1 MAIAV
6 ASKSL
11 YLNCAIKFGFWS
23 GDTAPT
29 QFYDPVNWTK
39 LELSSQKQEAD
50 DLLSNMEGSAGE
62 VLASVNKTTEAG
74 SLSAEADYMPPQLFS
89 VLLGATLSE
98 VTQSGATITDDPI
111 TAAVGLWVPL
121 ANKYI
126 APHGTGTE
134 IVAEVAGTPDVEVAS
149 THYTIDHVNG
159 LFKALDATG
168 ATVTKISYHTTTRT
182 IENYAAGKAVSNY
195 VMLVGSATE
204 RISQKRGRLVVY
216 KVNLAGS
223 AAFDPVTGTY
233 VKGQFSGSMLTPTV
247 GISPAPTSP
256 WLFQLSDLAS

>member
-1 MAIAV
+1 MAVAV

-11 YLNCAIKFGFWS
+11 YLNCAIKFGLWS

-29 QFYDPVNWTK
+29 QFYDAVNFTK
-39 LELSSQKQEAD
+39 LELNSQVQEAD

-62 VLASVNKTTEAG
+62 ILASVNKTTEAG
-74 SLSAEADYMPPQLFS
+74 SLSAEADYMPPALYA

-98 VTQSGATITDDPI
+98 VTQTEEAVTDE
-111 TAAVGLWVPL
+111 AVTTVLGMWVPL

-126 APHGTGTE
+126 SSTGFVLETD
-134 IVAEVAGTPDVEVAS
+134 GTPDVEIAS
-149 THYTIDHVNG
+149 TKYTVDYVNG
-159 LFKALDATG
+159 LIKATHADAVG
-168 ATVTKISYHTTTRT
+168 SKLATYTRAART
-182 IENYAAGKAVSNY
+182 IENYAAGKAISNY

-204 RISQKRGRLVVY
+204 KVSSKRGRILVY

-233 VKGQFSGSMLTPTV
+233 VKGSFSGKMLTPTV

-256 WLFQLSDLAS
+256 WLFQVSDLAA

>member
-1 MAIAV
+1 MTIAV

-29 QFYDPVNWTK
+29 QFYDPVNWTQ
-39 LELSSQKQEAD
+39 LELTSQKQESD

-74 SLSAEADYMPPQLFS
+74 SLSAEANYMPPALYS

-98 VTQSGATITDDPI
+98 VTQSAATVTDDPI

-126 APHGTGTE
+126 AAHGTGTE
-134 IVAEVAGTPDVEVAS
+134 IVAKTAADATIAS
-149 THYTIDHVNG
+149 SHYEIDLING
-159 LFKALDATG
+159 MFKALDATG
-168 ATVTKISYHTTTRT
+168 ATVTKVSYKTTTRS

-204 RISQKRGRLVVY
+204 KVSAKRGRIVVY
-216 KVNLAGS
+216 KVNLSGS

-233 VKGQFSGSMLTPTV
+233 VKGTFAGKMLTPT
-247 GISPAPTSP
+247 GYTSP
-256 WLFQLSDLAS
+256 WLFQVSDLAA

>member
-1 MAIAV
+1 MAVAV

-39 LELSSQKQEAD
+39 LELTSQVQEAD

-62 VLASVNKTTEAG
+62 LLASVNKTTEAG
-74 SLSAEADYMPPQLFS
+74 SLSAEADYMPPQLLS
-89 VLLGATLSE
+89 VLLGATLTE
-98 VTQSGATITDDPI
+98 VTSTAGAVTDEAITP
-111 TAAVGLWVPL
+111 AVGLWVPL
-121 ANKYI
+121 ANQYI

-134 IVAEVAGTPDVEVAS
+134 IVAETSADATIAS
-149 THYTIDHVNG
+149 THYTVDTVNG
-159 LFKALDATG
+159 LFKALDSTG
-168 ATVTKISYHTTTRT
+168 ATVAKISYYKTTRS
-182 IENYAAGKAVSNY
+182 IENYAAGKAISNY
-195 VMLVGSATE
+195 VMLIGSATE
-204 RISQKRGRLVVY
+204 KVSSKRGRLVVY
-216 KVNLAGS
+216 KVNLSGS

-233 VKGQFSGSMLTPTV
+233 VKGSFAGKMLTPTL

-256 WLFQLSDLAS
+256 WVFQISDLAA

>member
-1 MAIAV
+1 MTVAV

-39 LELSSQKQEAD
+39 LELTSQQQESD

-62 VLASVNKTTEAG
+62 ILASVNKTTEAG
-74 SLSAEADYMPPQLFS
+74 SLSAEADYMPPALYA

-98 VTQSGATITDDPI
+98 VTQTTSAVVDEAITP
-111 TAAVGLWVPL
+111 AVGLWVPL
-121 ANKYI
+121 ANKYL
-126 APHGTGTE
+126 AAHGTGTE
-134 IVAEVAGTPDVEVAS
+134 IVAKTAADATVAS
-149 THYTIDHVNG
+149 THYEVDLVNG

-168 ATVTKISYHTTTRT
+168 ATVAKISYHPATRT

-204 RISQKRGRLVVY
+204 KVSMKRGRIVVY
-216 KVNLAGS
+216 KANLAGS

-233 VKGQFSGSMLTPTV
+233 VKGSFSGKMLTPT
-247 GISPAPTSP
+247 GYSSP
-256 WLFQLSDLAS
+256 WLFQVSDLAA

>member
-1 MAIAV
+1 MTVAV

-29 QFYDPVNWTK
+29 QFYDQVNWTK
-39 LELSSQKQEAD
+39 LELTSQKQESD

-62 VLASVNKTTEAG
+62 LLASVNKTTEAG
-74 SLSAEADYMPPQLFS
+74 WLWAEADYMPPALYS

-98 VTQSGATITDDPI
+98 VTQTTAAI
-111 TAAVGLWVPL
+111 TAEAITPAVGLWVPL

-126 APHGTGTE
+126 AAHGTGTE
-134 IVAEVAGTPDVEVAS
+134 IVAKTSGDVVVAS
-149 THYTIDHVNG
+149 THYEVDLVNG

-168 ATVTKISYHTTTRT
+168 ATAAKLDYHTTTRS

-204 RISQKRGRLVVY
+204 KVSMKRGRIVVY
-216 KVNLAGS
+216 KANLAGS
-223 AAFDPVTGTY
+223 AAFNPVTGTY
-233 VKGQFSGSMLTPTV
+233 VKGSFAGKMLTPS
-247 GISPAPTSP
+247 GYASP
-256 WLFQLSDLAS
+256 WLFQVSDLAA

>member
-6 ASKSL
+6 ASKSI

-39 LELSSQKQEAD
+39 LELQSQVQEAN

-62 VLASVNKTTEAG
+62 LLASVNKTTEAG
-74 SLSAEADYMPPQLFS
+74 SLSAEADYMPPALFS
-89 VLLGATLSE
+89 VLLGATLTE
-98 VTQSGATITDDPI
+98 VTQTATSITDDPI

-126 APHGTGTE
+126 AAHGTGTE
-134 IVAEVAGTPDVEVAS
+134 IVAKTAADATITSD
-149 THYTIDHVNG
+149 HYTVDLVNG
-159 LFKALDATG
+159 MFKALDVTG
-168 ATVTKISYHTTTRT
+168 ATVTKVSYKTTTRA
-182 IENYAAGKAVSNY
+182 IENYASGKAISNY
-195 VMLVGSATE
+195 VMLIGSATE
-204 RISQKRGRLVVY
+204 KVSSKRGRIVIY

-233 VKGQFSGSMLTPTV
+233 VKGQFAGKMLTPTV

-256 WLFQLSDLAS
+256 WLFQVSDLAA

>member
-1 MAIAV
+1 MALAV

-39 LELSSQKQEAD
+39 LELSSQKQESD

-62 VLASVNKTTEAG
+62 LLASVNKTTEAG
-74 SLSAEADYMPPQLFS
+74 SLAAEADYMPPQLFS

-134 IVAEVAGTPDVEVAS
+134 IVAKTAADATVTSD
-149 THYTIDHVNG
+149 HYTVDTVNG

-168 ATVTKISYHTTTRT
+168 ATVTKVSYKTTTRS
-182 IENYAAGKAVSNY
+182 IENYAAGKAISSY

-204 RISQKRGRLVVY
+204 KVSSKRGRIVIY

-233 VKGQFSGSMLTPTV
+233 VKGQFSGKMLTPTA

-256 WLFQLSDLAS
+256 WVFQVSDLAA

>member
-11 YLNCAIKFGFWS
+11 YFNCAIKFGFWS

-39 LELSSQKQEAD
+39 LELTSQKQESD

-62 VLASVNKTTEAG
+62 ILASVNKTTEAG
-74 SLSAEADYMPPQLFS
+74 SLSAEADYMPPALYS
-89 VLLGATLSE
+89 VLLGATLTE
-98 VTQSGATITDDPI
+98 VTQTTAAVTDEAITP
-111 TAAVGLWVPL
+111 AVGLWVPL
-121 ANKYI
+121 ANKYL
-126 APHGTGTE
+126 AAHGTGTE
-134 IVAEVAGTPDVEVAS
+134 IVAETAADATIAS
-149 THYTIDHVNG
+149 THYEVDLVNG

-168 ATVTKISYHTTTRT
+168 ATVAKISYHTTTRS

-195 VMLVGSATE
+195 VMLIGSATE
-204 RISQKRGRLVVY
+204 KVSMKRGRIVVY

-233 VKGQFSGSMLTPTV
+233 VKGSFSGKMLTPTV

-256 WLFQLSDLAS
+256 WLFQLSDLAA

>member
-29 QFYDPVNWTK
+29 QFYDAINWTK
-39 LELSSQKQEAD
+39 LELTSQKQESD

-62 VLASVNKTTEAG
+62 ILASVNKTTEAG
-74 SLSAEADYMPPQLFS
+74 SLAAEANYMPPALYS
-89 VLLGATLSE
+89 VLLGATLTE
-98 VTQSGATITDDPI
+98 VTQTSGAVTDDPI
-111 TAAVGLWVPL
+111 TPAVGLWVPL

-126 APHGTGTE
+126 SAHGTGTE
-134 IVAEVAGTPDVEVAS
+134 IVAETAADATIDS
-149 THYTIDHVNG
+149 SHYTIDLVNG
-159 LFKALDATG
+159 LFKALDSTG
-168 ATVTKISYHTTTRT
+168 ATVTKVSYTRSARS
-182 IENYAAGKAVSNY
+182 IENYAAGKSISNY

-204 RISQKRGRLVVY
+204 KVSSKRGRIVIY
-216 KVNLAGS
+216 KVNLSGS

-233 VKGQFSGSMLTPTV
+233 VKGSFTGKMLTPTA

-256 WLFQLSDLAS
+256 WLFQVSDLAA

>member
-1 MAIAV
+1 MALAV

-11 YLNCAIKFGFWS
+11 YLNCAFKPGFWS

-29 QFYDPVNWTK
+29 QFYDPINFTK
-39 LELSSQKQEAD
+39 LELSSQQQESD

-62 VLASVNKTTEAG
+62 ILASVNKTTEAG
-74 SLSAEADYMPPQLFS
+74 ALAAEADYMSPQMYS

-98 VTQSGATITDDPI
+98 VTQAAATVADEAITP
-111 TAAVGLWVPL
+111 AVGLWVPL

-126 APHGTGTE
+126 AAHGTGTE
-134 IVAEVAGTPDVEVAS
+134 IVAETSGDVTVAS
-149 THYTIDHVNG
+149 THYEVDLING
-159 LFKALDATG
+159 MFKALDATG
-168 ATVTKISYHTTTRT
+168 ATVAKISYHTTTRS

-204 RISQKRGRLVVY
+204 KVSMKRGRIVIY

-223 AAFDPVTGTY
+223 AAFDPVTGSY
-233 VKGQFSGSMLTPTV
+233 VKGQFSGKMLTPTL
-247 GISPAPTSP
+247 GINPAPTSP
-256 WLFQLSDLAS
+256 WVFQVSDMAA

>member
-1 MAIAV
+1 MAVAV

-29 QFYDPVNWTK
+29 QFYDPVNFTK
-39 LELSSQKQEAD
+39 LELASQQQESD
-50 DLLSNMEGSAGE
+50 DLLSNMEGSSGE
-62 VLASVNKTTEAG
+62 ILASVNKTTEAG
-74 SLSAEADYMPPQLFS
+74 SLAAEADYMPPALYS
-89 VLLGATLSE
+89 VLLGATLTE
-98 VTQSGATITDDPI
+98 VTQ
-111 TAAVGLWVPL
+111 TAAAVTDEAITPVVGLWIPL

-159 LFKALDATG
+159 LYKALDATG
-168 ATVTKISYHTTTRT
+168 ATVTKISYHTTTRA

-204 RISQKRGRLVVY
+204 KVSMKRGRLVVY
-216 KVNLAGS
+216 KINLAGS

-233 VKGQFSGSMLTPTV
+233 VKGSFSGKMLTPTV

-256 WLFQLSDLAS
+256 WLFQISDLAA

>member
-39 LELSSQKQEAD
+39 LELTSQVQESD

-62 VLASVNKTTEAG
+62 ILASVNKTTEAG
-74 SLSAEADYMPPQLFS
+74 SLSAEADYMPPALYA
-89 VLLGATLSE
+89 VLLGATLTE
-98 VTQSGATITDDPI
+98 VTQTTAAVADEAITP
-111 TAAVGLWVPL
+111 AVGLWVPL
-121 ANKYI
+121 ANKYL
-126 APHGTGTE
+126 AAHGTGTE
-134 IVAEVAGTPDVEVAS
+134 IVAETSGDVTIAS
-149 THYTIDHVNG
+149 THYEVDLVNG

-168 ATVTKISYHTTTRT
+168 ATVAKISYHTTTRT
-182 IENYAAGKAVSNY
+182 IENYAAGKAISQY
-195 VMLVGSATE
+195 VMLIGSATE
-204 RISQKRGRLVVY
+204 KVSMKRGRIQVN
-216 KVNLAGS
+216 KVNMAGS

-233 VKGQFSGSMLTPTV
+233 VKGQFSGKMLTPA
-247 GISPAPTSP
+247 GYTSP
-256 WLFQLSDLAS
+256 WTFQVSDMAA

>member
-1 MAIAV
+1 MAVAV

-39 LELSSQKQEAD
+39 LELSSQTQESD

-62 VLASVNKTTEAG
+62 LLASVNKTTEAG
-74 SLSAEADYMPPQLFS
+74 SLAAEADYMPPALFS

-98 VTQSGATITDDPI
+98 VTQSTTAITKESV
-111 TAAVGLWVPL
+111 TAVRGLWVPL
-121 ANKYI
+121 ANQYI
-126 APHGTGTE
+126 AAHGTGTE
-134 IVAEVAGTPDVEVAS
+134 IVAYQTDGTTEVAS
-149 THYTIDHVNG
+149 THYSVDLVNG
-159 LFKALDATG
+159 LIKSLDSDGDAIR
-168 ATVTKISYHTTTRT
+168 KLSYHTTTRA
-182 IENYAAGKAVSNY
+182 IENYAAGKAISNY
-195 VMLVGSATE
+195 VMLIGSATE
-204 RISQKRGRLVVY
+204 KVSSKRGRIVVY
-216 KVNLAGS
+216 KVNLSGS

-233 VKGQFSGSMLTPTV
+233 VKGSFAGKMLTPTV

-256 WLFQLSDLAS
+256 WVFQVSDLAA

>member
-1 MAIAV
+1 MSLAV

-39 LELSSQKQEAD
+39 LELTSQKQESD

-62 VLASVNKTTEAG
+62 ILASVNKTTEAG
-74 SLSAEADYMPPQLFS
+74 ALSAEADYMPPALYAT
-89 VLLGATLSE
+89 LLGATLSE
-98 VTQSGATITDDPI
+98 VSQTTAAITDEAI
-111 TAAVGLWVPL
+111 TPAVGLWVPL
-121 ANKYI
+121 AHQYL
-126 APHGTGTE
+126 AAHGTGTE
-134 IVAEVAGTPDVEVAS
+134 IVAKTAADATVAS
-149 THYTIDHVNG
+149 THYEVDLVNG

-168 ATVTKISYHTTTRT
+168 ATVAKLSYHTTTRS

-204 RISQKRGRLVVY
+204 KVSMKRGRIQVY

-223 AAFDPVTGTY
+223 AAFDPVTGSY
-233 VKGQFSGSMLTPTV
+233 VKGSFAGKMLTPT
-247 GISPAPTSP
+247 GYTSP
-256 WLFQLSDLAS
+256 WLFQVSDLAA

>member
-1 MAIAV
+1 MALAV

-23 GDTAPT
+23 GDVAPT

-39 LELSSQKQEAD
+39 LELSSQKQESD

-62 VLASVNKTTEAG
+62 LLASVNKTTEAG
-74 SLSAEADYMPPQLFS
+74 SLAAEADYMPPQLFS

-134 IVAEVAGTPDVEVAS
+134 IVAKTAADATVTSD
-149 THYTIDHVNG
+149 HYTVDTVNG

-168 ATVTKISYHTTTRT
+168 ATVTKVSYKTTTRS
-182 IENYAAGKAVSNY
+182 IENYAAGKAISSY

-204 RISQKRGRLVVY
+204 KVSSKRGRIVIY

-233 VKGQFSGSMLTPTV
+233 VKGQFSGKMLTPTA

-256 WLFQLSDLAS
+256 WVFQISDLAAV

>member
-1 MAIAV
+1 MAVAV

-39 LELSSQKQEAD
+39 LELTSQVQESD

-62 VLASVNKTTEAG
+62 LLASVNKTTEAG

-89 VLLGATLSE
+89 VLLGATLTE
-98 VTQSGATITDDPI
+98 VTQAAETVTDDPI

-121 ANKYI
+121 AHKYI

-134 IVAEVAGTPDVEVAS
+134 IVAKTAADATITSD
-149 THYTIDHVNG
+149 HYTVDTVNG
-159 LFKALDATG
+159 LFKALDSTG
-168 ATVTKISYHTTTRT
+168 ATVTKVSYKTTTRS

-195 VMLVGSATE
+195 VMLIGSATE
-204 RISQKRGRLVVY
+204 KVSSKRGRIVIY

-233 VKGQFSGSMLTPTV
+233 IKGQFSGKMLTPAL

-256 WLFQLSDLAS
+256 WVFQISDLAA

>member
-39 LELSSQKQEAD
+39 LELNSQVQEAD
-50 DLLSNMEGSAGE
+50 NLLSNMEGSAGE
-62 VLASVNKTTEAG
+62 VLAAVNKTTEAG
-74 SLSAEADYMPPQLFS
+74 SLSAEADYMPPALYS

-98 VTQSGATITDDPI
+98 VTQTLSAVTDEAITP
-111 TAAVGLWVPL
+111 AVGLWIPL
-121 ANKYI
+121 ANRYI
-126 APHGTGTE
+126 TAHGTGTE
-134 IVAEVAGTPDVEVAS
+134 IVAETSGDVAVDS
-149 THYTIDHVNG
+149 SHYSVDLVNG
-159 LFKALDATG
+159 LFKALDSTG
-168 ATVTKISYHTTTRT
+168 ATVAKISYTRSART
-182 IENYAAGKAVSNY
+182 IENYAAGKAISNY

-204 RISQKRGRLVVY
+204 KVSMKRGRIVIY

-233 VKGQFSGSMLTPTV
+233 VKGQFSGTMLTPTA

-256 WLFQLSDLAS
+256 WVFQISDLAA

>member
-39 LELSSQKQEAD
+39 LELTSQVQESD

-62 VLASVNKTTEAG
+62 ILASVNKTTEAG
-74 SLSAEADYMPPQLFS
+74 SLSAEADYMPPALYA
-89 VLLGATLSE
+89 VLLGATLTE
-98 VTQSGATITDDPI
+98 VTQTTAAVADEAITP
-111 TAAVGLWVPL
+111 AVGLWVPL
-121 ANKYI
+121 ANKYL
-126 APHGTGTE
+126 AAHGTGTE
-134 IVAEVAGTPDVEVAS
+134 IVAETSGDVTIAS
-149 THYTIDHVNG
+149 THYEVDLVNG

-168 ATVTKISYHTTTRT
+168 ATVAKISYHTATRT
-182 IENYAAGKAVSNY
+182 IENYAAGKAISQY
-195 VMLVGSATE
+195 VMLIGSATE
-204 RISQKRGRLVVY
+204 KVSMKRGRIHVH

-233 VKGQFSGSMLTPTV
+233 VKGQFSGKMLTPT
-247 GISPAPTSP
+247 GYTSP
-256 WLFQLSDLAS
+256 WTFQVSDMAA

>member
-39 LELSSQKQEAD
+39 MELTSQVQESD
-50 DLLSNMEGSAGE
+50 DLVSNMEGSAGE
-62 VLASVNKTTEAG
+62 LLASVNKTTESG
-74 SLSAEADYMPPQLFS
+74 SLSAEADYMPPALFS
-89 VLLGATLSE
+89 VLLGATLTE
-98 VTQSGATITDDPI
+98 VTQSATTITDDPI
-111 TAAVGLWVPL
+111 TAAAGLWVPL

-126 APHGTGTE
+126 AAHGTGTE
-134 IVAEVAGTPDVEVAS
+134 ITAKTAADATITSD
-149 THYTIDHVNG
+149 HYVIDLVNG
-159 LFKALDATG
+159 LFKALDSTG
-168 ATVTKISYHTTTRT
+168 ATVTKVSYKTTTRA

-195 VMLVGSATE
+195 VMLIGSATE
-204 RISQKRGRLVVY
+204 KVSNKRGRIQVN
-216 KVNLAGS
+216 KVNMSGS

-233 VKGQFSGSMLTPTV
+233 VKGQFAGKMLTPT
-247 GISPAPTSP
+247 GYTSP
-256 WLFQLSDLAS
+256 WTFQLSDLSA

>member
-1 MAIAV
+1 MAVAV

-39 LELSSQKQEAD
+39 LELTSQVQESD

-62 VLASVNKTTEAG
+62 LLASVNKTTEAG
-74 SLSAEADYMPPQLFS
+74 SLSAEADYMPPALFS

-98 VTQSGATITDDPI
+98 VTQTTGAVVKE
-111 TAAVGLWVPL
+111 AVTVARGLWVPL
-121 ANKYI
+121 ANKYL
-126 APHGTGTE
+126 AAHDTGTE
-134 IVAEVAGTPDVEVAS
+134 IVAYTAADAEVAS
-149 THYTIDHVNG
+149 THYSVDLVNG
-159 LFKALDATG
+159 MIKSLSATG
-168 ATVTKISYHTTTRT
+168 DTIAKLSYHTTTRA

-195 VMLVGSATE
+195 VMLIGSATE
-204 RISQKRGRLVVY
+204 KVSSKRGRIVVY

-233 VKGQFSGSMLTPTV
+233 IKGQFSGKMLTPTL

-256 WLFQLSDLAS
+256 WVFQISDLAA